1 MTRDE
6 CEAKIAE
13 KLEEIKAIYQEYN
26 PDGRYIH
33 LSVTTEYISACNEYY
48 LEDAKRP
55 LDFRQYVGEE
65 LRSRPHGEV
74 QSK

>member
-13 KLEEIKAIYQEYN
+13 KLEEIKVIYQEYN
-26 PDGRYIH
+26 PNGDYIH
-33 LSVTTEYISACNEYY
+33 MVVSSEYVSAFNEYF
-48 LEDAKRP
+48 LTDDKNP
-55 LDFRQYVGEE
+55 IDFRKYDGEE
-65 LRSRPHGEV
+65 LRSRPHGKG